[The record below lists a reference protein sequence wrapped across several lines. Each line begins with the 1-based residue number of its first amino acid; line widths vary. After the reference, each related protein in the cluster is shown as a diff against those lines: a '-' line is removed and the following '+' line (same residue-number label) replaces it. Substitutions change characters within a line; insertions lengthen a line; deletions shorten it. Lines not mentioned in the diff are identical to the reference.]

1 MMSSR
6 TASTRIWM
14 ARSGPHVR
22 FLVIRAVIEY
32 LSDAAASPIRDISSS
47 LTGSCHSR
55 DPVRHTDPAALRS
68 SP

>member
-1 MMSSR
+1 
-6 TASTRIWM
+6 M
-14 ARSGPHVR
+14 AWSGPYVR

-47 LTGSCHSR
+47 LTGSCPSR
-55 DPVRHTDPAALRS
+55 DPVGHAGPAVMRS